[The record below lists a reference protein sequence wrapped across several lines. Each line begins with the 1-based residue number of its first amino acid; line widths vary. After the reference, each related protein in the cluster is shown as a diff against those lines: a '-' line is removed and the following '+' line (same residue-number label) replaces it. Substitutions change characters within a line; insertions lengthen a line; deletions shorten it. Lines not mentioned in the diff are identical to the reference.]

1 MKTKWGR
8 RLFLSAAIVLAAAAL
23 WLLTHDGLSALY
35 WTICNALI
43 GAWGV
48 TSKNLYRA
56 PWFVRVMTGYG
67 SLIAETLG
75 ALFLLRITRIL
86 KRRLTDSTAESRFS
100 GRNAGAGLAL
110 GASMTAALWLLYVL
124 SGTMRIARGAAL
136 SQPWML
142 GYGVALLLIGAMAL
156 IARLA
161 FAYALVY
168 PLVRRQLGR
177 WGALAVMAALMLIAT
192 AWDDS
197 TRVVWLVNAALLT
210 TVCCFSLEKRAN
222 ISWIVGFRTAFFAL
236 NMLFGLPNANGVL
249 CETYL
254 VNSAWL
260 NGGSSGMMAGLGLT
274 AALILLLGLY
284 VRSLRKSPS

>member
-8 RLFLSAAIVLAAAAL
+8 RLLWSAAIVLAAAAL
-23 WLLTHDGLSALY
+23 WLLARDGLSALY

-75 ALFLLRITRIL
+75 TLILLLVTRIL
-86 KRRLTDSTAESRFS
+86 RRWLMDSTAESRFS
-100 GRNAGAGLAL
+100 GRDAGAGLAL
-110 GASMTAALWLLYVL
+110 GAGMTAALWQIYILA
-124 SGTMRIARGAAL
+124 GTMRASRGAAF
-136 SQPWML
+136 SQPALL
-142 GYGVALLLIGAMAL
+142 GYGAALLLIDMLAL
-156 IARLA
+156 AARLA
-161 FAYALVY
+161 FAYTLVY
-168 PLVRRQLGR
+168 PLIRRQLGR
-177 WGALAVMAALMLIAT
+177 WGALAVMAALVLIET

-210 TVCCFSLEKRAN
+210 AVCCFSLERRGN
-222 ISWIVGFRTAFFAL
+222 IGWTVGFRTAFFAL
-236 NMLFGLPNANGVL
+236 NMLLGLPNANGVL

-274 AALILLLGLY
+274 AALILLLGLCI
-284 VRSLRKSPS
+284 RSLRKSPS

>member
-8 RLFLSAAIVLAAAAL
+8 RLFLSAAVVLAAVAL
-23 WLLTHDGLSALY
+23 WLLARDGLSALY

-75 ALFLLRITRIL
+75 ALILLFVTRVL
-86 KRRLTDSTAESRFS
+86 RRRLTDSTAESRFS
-100 GRNAGAGLAL
+100 GHGVGLAL
-110 GASMTAALWLLYVL
+110 GAGMTAALWLIYVL
-124 SGTMRIARGAAL
+124 SGTMRTARGAAL
-136 SQPWML
+136 SQPAL
-142 GYGVALLLIGAMAL
+142 IGYGAALLLIGVLAL
-156 IARLA
+156 IARLT
-161 FAYALVY
+161 FAYTLVY
-168 PLVRRQLGR
+168 PLIRRQLGR
-177 WGALAVMAALMLIAT
+177 WGALAVMAALMLIAA
-192 AWDDS
+192 AWEDS
-197 TRVVWLVNAALLT
+197 TRAVWLVNAALLT
-210 TVCCFSLEKRAN
+210 IVCCFSLEKHGN
-222 ISWIVGFRTAFFAL
+222 IGWIVGFRTAFFVL

-260 NGGSSGMMAGLGLT
+260 NGGSFGLMAGLGLT
-274 AALILLLGLY
+274 AALILLLGLC

>member
-8 RLFLSAAIVLAAAAL
+8 KILQSAAVVLATVML
-23 WLLTHDGLSALY
+23 WLLARDGLSALY

-56 PWFVRVMTGYG
+56 PGFVRVMTGYG
-67 SLIAETLG
+67 ALIAETLG
-75 ALFLLRITRIL
+75 ALLLLLITRIL
-86 KRRLTDSTAESRFS
+86 KRRLTDSATEGRFS
-100 GRNAGAGLAL
+100 GRGAGAGLAQ
-110 GASMTAALWLLYVL
+110 GAGMTAALWLIYVL
-124 SGTMRIARGAAL
+124 AGTMRASRGAAF
-136 SQPWML
+136 SQQGML
-142 GYGVALLLIGAMAL
+142 GYGAALLLIGMLAL
-156 IARLA
+156 AARLA
-161 FAYALVY
+161 FAYTLVY
-168 PLVRRQLGR
+168 PLIRRQLGR
-177 WGALAVMAALMLIAT
+177 WGALAVMAALVLIET

-210 TVCCFSLEKRAN
+210 AVCCFSLERRGN
-222 ISWIVGFRTAFFAL
+222 IGWIVGFRTAFFAL

-274 AALILLLGLY
+274 AALILLLGLCI
-284 VRSLRKSPS
+284 RSLRKSPS

>member
-23 WLLTHDGLSALY
+23 WLLTRDGLSALY

-43 GAWGV
+43 GVWGV

-75 ALFLLRITRIL
+75 ALFLLLITRIS
-86 KRRLTDSTAESRFS
+86 KRRLTNSTAESHFS
-100 GRNAGAGLAL
+100 GCDAGAGLAR
-110 GASMTAALWLLYVL
+110 GAGMTAALWLVYVL
-124 SGTMRIARGAAL
+124 AGTMRASRGAAF
-136 SQPWML
+136 SQQGML
-142 GYGVALLLIGAMAL
+142 GYGAALLLIGMLAL
-156 IARLA
+156 IARLT
-161 FAYALVY
+161 FAYTLVY

-197 TRVVWLVNAALLT
+197 TRAVWLVNAALLT
-210 TVCCFSLEKRAN
+210 AVCCFSLEKRGN
-222 ISWIVGFRTAFFAL
+222 IGWIVGFRTAFFAL

-274 AALILLLGLY
+274 AALILLLGLC
-284 VRSLRKSPS
+284 VRSLRKSSS

>member
-23 WLLTHDGLSALY
+23 WLLSRDGLSAIY

-75 ALFLLRITRIL
+75 ALLLLLITRIL
-86 KRRLTDSTAESRFS
+86 KRRLTDLGKRFS
-100 GRNAGAGLAL
+100 RRDAGAGLAL
-110 GASMTAALWLLYVL
+110 GAGMTAALWLVYVL
-124 SGTMRIARGAAL
+124 AGTMRASRGAAL
-136 SQPWML
+136 SQPGML
-142 GYGVALLLIGAMAL
+142 GYGAALLLIGMLAL
-156 IARLA
+156 IARLT
-161 FAYALVY
+161 FAYTLVY

-177 WGALAVMAALMLIAT
+177 WGALAVMVVLMLLET

-210 TVCCFSLEKRAN
+210 ALCCFSLEKRGN
-222 ISWIVGFRTAFFAL
+222 IGWIVGFRMAFFAL
-236 NMLFGLPNANGVL
+236 SMLLGFPGANGVL

>member
-23 WLLTHDGLSALY
+23 WLLTRDGLSALY

-43 GAWGV
+43 GVWGV

-75 ALFLLRITRIL
+75 ALFLLLITRIS
-86 KRRLTDSTAESRFS
+86 KRRLTNSTAESHFS
-100 GRNAGAGLAL
+100 GCDAGAGLAQ
-110 GASMTAALWLLYVL
+110 GAGMTAALWLVYVL
-124 SGTMRIARGAAL
+124 AGTMRASRGAAF
-136 SQPWML
+136 SQQGML
-142 GYGVALLLIGAMAL
+142 GYGAALLLIGMLAL
-156 IARLA
+156 IARLT
-161 FAYALVY
+161 FAYTLVY

-197 TRVVWLVNAALLT
+197 TRAVWLVNAALLT
-210 TVCCFSLEKRAN
+210 AVCCFSLEKRGN
-222 ISWIVGFRTAFFAL
+222 IGWIVGFRTAFFAL

-274 AALILLLGLY
+274 AALILLLGLC
-284 VRSLRKSPS
+284 VRSLRKSSS